1 MLALPI
7 SPCQKDEDLT
17 PTFKQYID
25 SQVSSASITT
35 EIQTVL
41 ESDFVV
47 YKQCREKAL
56 GAIEASDLTT
66 QLVMRYHHHMSS
78 ISPRFD
84 GYESDIKITFRWFDA
99 FRPRMQ
105 AVCYSFYFD
114 WGNVLWNYAAFE
126 SLKAARIDR
135 STDEGIRIAHKS
147 FQQAAGVLDFIKD
160 NIMAHVKVSP
170 VPYTCGGTLPQL
182 TTSGLVFGRELM
194 LAQAQLCFYE
204 KAVRDKKAAGTMKPG
219 IIAKLAAQ
227 VAVFYRNAIDACAMD
242 PLRVV
247 IDPSWV
253 GHLEFQASC
262 FSGCAEYWQSIVSKE
277 AASEKGSG
285 YGEEIG
291 RLVRAEKFLLEA
303 LDVGQRLKLSPTLT
317 GGAEVLMRAVKTAKA
332 AAERDNNA
340 IYMERVPADTTIA
353 AVAPVSMVKSSPMS
367 GININERPLFKDL
380 IPKSIKILS
389 ETAKESISDALRV
402 AQTEADNATNEAR
415 VTLSSVGLPGR

>member
-1 MLALPI
+1 MALPI
-7 SPCQKDEDLT
+7 SPCQKDEDLS
-17 PTFKQYID
+17 PVFKQYVD
-25 SQVSSASITT
+25 SQVSIANITA
-35 EIQTVL
+35 EIQSVL

-47 YKQCREKAL
+47 YKQCREKAVSTT
-56 GAIEASDLTT
+56 EASDLTT

-135 STDEGIRIAHKS
+135 STDEGVRAAHKS
-147 FQQAAGVLDFIKD
+147 FQQSAGVLDFIKD
-160 NIMAHVKVSP
+160 NIMAHIKVAP
-170 VPYTCGGTLPQL
+170 VPYTSGGTLPQL

-204 KAVRDKKAAGTMKPG
+204 KAVRDKKASGAMKPG
-219 IIAKLAAQ
+219 VIAKLAAQ
-227 VAVFYRNAIDACAMD
+227 VSVFYKSAIDACAMD
-242 PLRVV
+242 PLRLM

-253 GHLEFQASC
+253 GHLEFQESC
-262 FSGCAEYWQSIVSKE
+262 FSGCAEYWQSIASKE
-277 AASEKGSG
+277 AASERGSG

-291 RLVRAEKFLLEA
+291 RLARAEKLLLAA

-317 GGAEVLMRAVKTAKA
+317 CGAEVLMRAVKTAKA

-340 IYMERVPADTTIA
+340 IYMERVPVDASIA
-353 AVAPVSMVKSSPMS
+353 VVAPVSMVRSSPMPE
-367 GININERPLFKDL
+367 ININERPLFKDL
-380 IPKSIKILS
+380 IPKSIKIIS
-389 ETAKESISDALRV
+389 ETAKDAITDALRV
-402 AQTEADNATNEAR
+402 AQTAADNATSEAR
-415 VTLSSVGLPGR
+415 VALSSVGLPGR